1 MNTVKKLPLAMAVVA
16 ALCPI
21 SVGHGQIV
29 TLKRG
34 GRRQDDI

>member
-21 SVGHGQIV
+21 SVMAQE
-29 TLKRG
+29 
-34 GRRQDDI
+34 

>member
-21 SVGHGQIV
+21 SVMA
-29 TLKRG
+29 
-34 GRRQDDI
+34 QDRKSVV

>member
-21 SVGHGQIV
+21 S
-29 TLKRG
+29 LM
-34 GRRQDDI
+34 

>member
-21 SVGHGQIV
+21 SVMAQELDRKSV
-29 TLKRG
+29 V
-34 GRRQDDI
+34 